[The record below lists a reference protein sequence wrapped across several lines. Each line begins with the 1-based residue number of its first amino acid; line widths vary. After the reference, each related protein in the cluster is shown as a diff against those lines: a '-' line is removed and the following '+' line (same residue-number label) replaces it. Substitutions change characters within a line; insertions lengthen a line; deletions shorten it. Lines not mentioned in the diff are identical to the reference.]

1 MFVKDTLLLSWNKIK
16 SSVDMAICNGSRII
30 KENFLF
36 PSLSILSRFL
46 LPLFLYNYSWRT
58 ICKFYLFDIRSFF
71 FSQCLSLSLFV
82 CFYSNMSSW
91 IDREKNTHIDKR
103 KKNISIYRLW
113 LYEFLMAM
121 AETNMFSKHNSG
133 EPSDANASTSNNVD
147 EQLNN
152 SNNVS
157 SNYDQGESSDSH
169 TTSQIRSNPLPRPGQ
184 HLDGRNSRSHC
195 FQYLHIRF

>member
-1 MFVKDTLLLSWNKIK
+1 MIWLFATEAVLLKKIFFFLL
-16 SSVDMAICNGSRII
+16 
-30 KENFLF
+30 FLF
-36 PSLSILSRFL
+36 SLVFYCHFFYIIILEGLFVNFIYLTSVPFFSLSV
-46 LPLFLYNYSWRT
+46 
-58 ICKFYLFDIRSFF
+58 
-71 FSQCLSLSLFV
+71 SLSLFV